1 MPRSI
6 INVLVVFSNPH
17 GTDPLRLQTEERVIR
32 ESIALSQNR
41 NNITFTTCPAATIHD
56 LSRALLNGTFQ
67 VIHISGHGSGSGL
80 ILETEQGGQ
89 YLVHEP
95 TLAELFQEYSSS
107 IQCVILNA
115 CYSISQGGLIS
126 LGIPFTIA
134 MEDSLND
141 KAAIEFSRGFYD
153 ALGAGKSVDFAYRE
167 GRRRIKF
174 AFPHTPAPRL
184 PRLLLQEEISPP
196 KRRYQHR
203 KGRSATFPKRGYFKE
218 GSVLLGLAIDLSG
231 SMEESIRNETG
242 GHIERLASVRQSFN
256 ELIQDAY
263 KSIRESRAKH
273 IQTSMDVFVY
283 GFGLRTNPVCD
294 LLSLIRAS
302 RQVITRQVVEELT
315 QEYRRK
321 NQSKYKGFEGTG
333 DLVRQLGLGGV
344 ASYVEGIAK
353 HYTKAAARKYIWH
366 EVKGAVEEQLVKIG
380 DTTLSIEETAQL
392 WEDSEDVLS
401 NAKELLFGDTP
412 VTEVLAAVADRF
424 ERELHQRNK
433 DTRPILLIVSDGKYS
448 KVDASPLIKKLRAL
462 GVTIVSCVFTEKD
475 IVNPRTLL
483 NAPVAGWEQGT
494 KLLFEMTST
503 MEEGSE
509 VKRFALQKGWT
520 VYPDAKL
527 FVQANHSD
535 ILEDFVEVTLS
546 LLEKPEEVQS
556 LPRGW

>member
-6 INVLVVFSNPH
+6 INVLLVFSNPH
-17 GTDPLRLQTEERVIR
+17 GTDPLRLQTEERAIR
-32 ESIALSQNR
+32 ESVALSQNQK
-41 NNITFTTCPAATIHD
+41 NIALTTCPAATIHD

-67 VIHISGHGSGSGL
+67 VIQISGHGSGSGL
-80 ILETEQGGQ
+80 VLENEQGGQ

-115 CYSISQGGLIS
+115 CYSISQGSLIS
-126 LGIPFTIA
+126 LGIPYTIA

-141 KAAIEFSRGFYD
+141 NAAIEFSRGFYD

-174 AFPHTPAPRL
+174 ALPHTSASRL
-184 PRLLLQEEISPP
+184 PRLLLQGEKSPP
-196 KRRYQHR
+196 VSRHQQT
-203 KGRSATFPKRGYFKE
+203 GRSVTFPERGYFKAGE
-218 GSVLLGLAIDLSG
+218 VLLGLAIDLSG
-231 SMEESIRNETG
+231 SMIESIHNETG
-242 GHIERLASVRQSFN
+242 GHISRLESVRQSFK

-273 IQTSMDVFVY
+273 IQTSVDVFVY

-294 LLSLIRAS
+294 LLSLIKAS
-302 RQVITRQVVEELT
+302 RQVITKEAAEELT

-321 NQSKYKGFEGTG
+321 NQSKHKGYEGTD
-333 DLVRQLGLGGV
+333 DLVRQLGLDGV
-344 ASYVEGIAK
+344 ARYVEGIAK
-353 HYTKAAARKYIWH
+353 RYTKAAARKYIWH
-366 EVKGAVEEQLVKIG
+366 KVKGLVEEQLVKIG
-380 DTTLSIEETAQL
+380 DTTLSIEEVAQL

-401 NAKELLFGDTP
+401 NAEELLFGDTP
-412 VTEVLAAVADRF
+412 ITEVLAAVAKRF
-424 ERELHQRNK
+424 ERELRQRNK
-433 DTRPILLIVSDGKYS
+433 DTRPILLLVSDGKYS
-448 KVDASPLIKKLRAL
+448 KVDSFPIIKKLRAL
-462 GVTIVSCVFTEKD
+462 GVTIVSCVVTERD
-475 IVNPRTLL
+475 IGYPRTLL
-483 NAPVAGWEQGT
+483 DAPAPGWEQGT
-494 KLLFEMTST
+494 NLLFEMAST

-509 VKRFALQKGWT
+509 VKKFLLQKGWV

-535 ILEDFVEVTLS
+535 ILKEFVGVTLS

>member
-41 NNITFTTCPAATIHD
+41 KNITLTTCPAATIHD
-56 LSRALLNGTFQ
+56 LSRALLNGSFQ
-67 VIHISGHGSGSGL
+67 VIQISGHGSGSGL

-95 TLAELFQEYSSS
+95 TLAELFQEYSSTT
-107 IQCVILNA
+107 QCVILNA
-115 CYSISQGGLIS
+115 CYSISQGSLIS
-126 LGIPFTIA
+126 LGIPYTIA
-134 MEDSLND
+134 MEDALND
-141 KAAIEFSRGFYD
+141 EAAIEFSRGFYD

-174 AFPHTPAPRL
+174 AFPHTPASRL
-184 PRLLLQEEISPP
+184 PRLILQGESLPLE
-196 KRRYQHR
+196 RRHQPR
-203 KGRSATFPKRGYFKE
+203 RGRSASFPKRSYFKE
-218 GSVLLGLAIDLSG
+218 ERVLLGLAVDLSG
-231 SMEESIRNETG
+231 SMVESIRNETG
-242 GHIERLASVRQSFN
+242 GHISRLASVRQSFN

-263 KSIRESRAKH
+263 KSIRASRAKH
-273 IQTSMDVFVY
+273 IETSIDVFVF

-302 RQVITRQVVEELT
+302 RQVITKQVVEELT

-321 NQSKYKGFEGTG
+321 HQSKYRGYEGAG

-353 HYTKAAARKYIWH
+353 SYTKAAVRKYIWH
-366 EVKGAVEEQLVKIG
+366 KVKGAVEEELVKIG
-380 DTTLSIEETAQL
+380 DTTLSIEEAAEL
-392 WEDSEDVLS
+392 WEGSEDILS
-401 NAKELLFGDTP
+401 NAEELLFGDTP
-412 VTEVLAAVADRF
+412 VTEVLATVTERF
-424 ERELHQRNK
+424 EKELRHRKK

-448 KVDASPLIKKLRAL
+448 TGDTSPVIKKLRAL
-462 GVTIVSCVFTEKD
+462 GVTVISCVVTERD
-475 IVNPRTLL
+475 ILNPRTLL
-483 NAPVAGWEQGT
+483 NTHVSGWEQGT
-494 KLLFEMTST
+494 KLLFDMAST
-503 MEEGSE
+503 LEDGSE
-509 VKRFALQKGWT
+509 VKRFLLQKGWV

-535 ILEDFVEVTLS
+535 ILEEFVGVTLS
-546 LLEKPEEVQS
+546 LLEKPEVMQS